1 MNLPLS
7 SRKTQLAKI
16 HLAAKQKGLD
26 EATYRALLV
35 RVTGKDSAAKMTAE
49 ERGLVIAEFV
59 RLGFKD
65 VQRTGRKRQWPGEPK
80 NLSEVPML
88 RKVQALL
95 TDAKR
100 PWTYAHNTAKKMFE
114 VDRVEFLNGSQL
126 HKLIAALQI
135 HATRRFK
142 GSADAAAV
150 KLEDSEA

>member
-1 MNLPLS
+1 MQS
-7 SRKTQLAKI
+7 STRKTQLAKI

-35 RVTGKDSAAKMTAE
+35 RITGKDSAAKMTAE
-49 ERGLVIAEFV
+49 ERALVIAEFV

-95 TDAKR
+95 ADAKR
-100 PWTYAHNTAKKMFE
+100 PWSYAHSTAKQMYQI
-114 VDRVEFLNGSQL
+114 DRVEFLNQDQL
-126 HKLIAALQI
+126 HRLVAALQ
-135 HATRRFK
+135 
-142 GSADAAAV
+142 ADANRR
-150 KLEDSEA
+150 K